1 MAAFLEERIPFGRIA
16 EIIAETMN
24 ACPRFAIDEIG
35 DVHAADAQARAVAA
49 EIIGRTSALTNIL
62 YILLAILLLGVIVVV
77 HEFGHFLVGR
87 LSGIG
92 VTEFSVG
99 FGPRLLRWRRG
110 ETDYSLRAIP
120 IGGFCKFVGEDE
132 ENPAPNAMNNAPV
145 WKRICTVAAG
155 PAMNF
160 VLAYAAAVLMLCL
173 FYAGGVQPRIASV
186 VDGAPAQTAEL
197 QAGDVVTAVNGTE
210 IAFDDTGVS
219 ALRAAVQTGQ
229 TVDLTV
235 DRGGETL
242 SLSLTPAAVEE
253 NGETV
258 YQIGVMF
265 TTRTY
270 TLGEAIPG
278 AGRYMVQTTKS
289 MLDVLRRL
297 IFKGEGAENMAG
309 TVGTVA
315 VVSEVMRQDSS
326 MALDILF
333 LLSLNIGI
341 MNLLPLPALDGGR
354 LVFLIVEAVRGK
366 PVPPEKEGLVH
377 VIGLIA
383 LLALF
388 VVLTFHDIRTFIL
401 K

>member
-1 MAAFLEERIPFGRIA
+1 MYILIAILMFGFLIFIHELGHFISAKLLDVQVNE
-16 EIIAETMN
+16 
-24 ACPRFAIDEIG
+24 FAICM
-35 DVHAADAQARAVAA
+35 
-49 EIIGRTSALTNIL
+49 
-62 YILLAILLLGVIVVV
+62 
-77 HEFGHFLVGR
+77 
-87 LSGIG
+87 
-92 VTEFSVG
+92 
-99 FGPRLLRWRRG
+99 GPVLWQKKKG
-110 ETDYSLRAIP
+110 ETTYSLRAIP
-120 IGGFCKFVGEDE
+120 IGGFCKFVDEDE

-173 FYAGGVQPRIASV
+173 FYAGGVQPKIASV
-186 VDGAPAQTAEL
+186 VEGAPAQTAEL

-289 MLDVLRRL
+289 MLDVLRKL

>member
-1 MAAFLEERIPFGRIA
+1 M
-16 EIIAETMN
+16 
-24 ACPRFAIDEIG
+24 
-35 DVHAADAQARAVAA
+35 
-49 EIIGRTSALTNIL
+49 TNIL

-173 FYAGGVQPRIASV
+173 FYAGGVQPKIASV

-219 ALRAAVQTGQ
+219 ALRAAVQSGQ

-278 AGRYMVQTTKS
+278 AGRYMVQTTKN
-289 MLDVLRRL
+289 MLDVLRKL

-341 MNLLPLPALDGGR
+341 MNLLPIPALDGGR

>member
-1 MAAFLEERIPFGRIA
+1 M
-16 EIIAETMN
+16 
-24 ACPRFAIDEIG
+24 
-35 DVHAADAQARAVAA
+35 
-49 EIIGRTSALTNIL
+49 
-62 YILLAILLLGVIVVV
+62 
-77 HEFGHFLVGR
+77 
-87 LSGIG
+87 
-92 VTEFSVG
+92 
-99 FGPRLLRWRRG
+99 
-110 ETDYSLRAIP
+110 
-120 IGGFCKFVGEDE
+120 
-132 ENPAPNAMNNAPV
+132 
-145 WKRICTVAAG
+145 
-155 PAMNF
+155 
-160 VLAYAAAVLMLCL
+160 
-173 FYAGGVQPRIASV
+173 
-186 VDGAPAQTAEL
+186 
-197 QAGDVVTAVNGTE
+197 
-210 IAFDDTGVS
+210 
-219 ALRAAVQTGQ
+219 QTGQ

-235 DRGGETL
+235 DRDGETL

-278 AGRYMVQTTKS
+278 AGRYMVQTTKN
-289 MLDVLRRL
+289 MLDVLRKL

-377 VIGLIA
+377 VIGLIT